1 MTFTTNS
8 TRSYNQILSGII
20 VIVLSIAMVF
30 LVQSLYFASQALATS
45 SNANNDC
52 PIFSIKYGCDL
63 SAWSHLIIDGLIAAF
78 LGVFFHHLA
87 HKQSLKLKIIVE
99 EHDAMRKR
107 RKEFAIQSLKNHF
120 TTLLFSMSLVN
131 RLEPMYASDTK
142 NRDNIKDQINRNYE
156 IISRVVNDIKNVMFF
171 LNDVLEPQII
181 TDVNQLCQTINQGYV
196 KDENKQSK
204 LTDYTETKNKINSLC
219 RTFDEV
225 HPAIV
230 PIQGL
235 FKRTSPDSP
244 SNNRSLKKLIYQEI
258 VLYYRHIFKRVYSSK

>member
-1 MTFTTNS
+1 
-8 TRSYNQILSGII
+8 
-20 VIVLSIAMVF
+20 
-30 LVQSLYFASQALATS
+30 
-45 SNANNDC
+45 
-52 PIFSIKYGCDL
+52 
-63 SAWSHLIIDGLIAAF
+63 
-78 LGVFFHHLA
+78 
-87 HKQSLKLKIIVE
+87 
-99 EHDAMRKR
+99 
-107 RKEFAIQSLKNHF
+107 
-120 TTLLFSMSLVN
+120 
-131 RLEPMYASDTK
+131 MYASDTK